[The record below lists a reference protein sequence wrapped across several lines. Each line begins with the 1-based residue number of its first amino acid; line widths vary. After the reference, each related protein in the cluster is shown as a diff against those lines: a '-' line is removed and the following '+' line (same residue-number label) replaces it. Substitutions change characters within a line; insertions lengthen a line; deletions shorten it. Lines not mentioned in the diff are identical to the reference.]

1 MMLEGSGD
9 PSIFLTKLL
18 IYKLVLLRALQRL
31 AAELSPYLSSHT
43 RLGLQWLEWLLQ
55 RIESCSS
62 DFLSLKGE

>member
-31 AAELSPYLSSHT
+31 AAGLSPYPSSHT
-43 RLGLQWLEWLLQ
+43 RLGWQRLKCKLQ

>member
-31 AAELSPYLSSHT
+31 AAELSPYPSTHK
-43 RLGLQWLEWLLQ
+43 RLGWQ
-55 RIESCSS
+55 R
-62 DFLSLKGE
+62 L